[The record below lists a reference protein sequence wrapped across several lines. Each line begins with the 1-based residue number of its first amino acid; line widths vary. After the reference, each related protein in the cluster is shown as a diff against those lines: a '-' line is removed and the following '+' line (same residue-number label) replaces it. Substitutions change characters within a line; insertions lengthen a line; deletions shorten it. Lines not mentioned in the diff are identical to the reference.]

1 MCDLNIR
8 RLTPEEQ
15 DERRYEQLYADA
27 WAKADAELR
36 AEFDQDTIDRN
47 GWKPDGRRIHVE
59 VVEQMNREAAK

>member
-8 RLTPEEQ
+8 RMTDEERE
-15 DERRYEQLYADA
+15 ERRYEELYATA

-36 AEFDQDTIDRN
+36 EQFDQDVIDRN

-59 VVEQMNREAAK
+59 VVEQMNSERR